1 MHPISPALIMEYRRR
16 NNLSRETLSQSGSSS
31 FGVILLLLT
40 LSLSLSFALAW
51 SHGFIGETV
60 SRVCDEYAVEQRAR
74 THVHAGMRVTQCRQ
88 GFQLMN
94 DASINTANNKKLRL
108 RWSQYN
114 NYISI
119 SANKNQQ
126 PSSACCYGPGARD

>member
-1 MHPISPALIMEYRRR
+1 MECRRR

-31 FGVILLLLT
+31 FGVILLLLPLLPPS
-40 LSLSLSFALAW
+40 LSLSLSFSVAW
-51 SHGFIGETV
+51 SHGFIGKTV
-60 SRVCDEYAVEQRAR
+60 SRVCDEYTMEQRAR